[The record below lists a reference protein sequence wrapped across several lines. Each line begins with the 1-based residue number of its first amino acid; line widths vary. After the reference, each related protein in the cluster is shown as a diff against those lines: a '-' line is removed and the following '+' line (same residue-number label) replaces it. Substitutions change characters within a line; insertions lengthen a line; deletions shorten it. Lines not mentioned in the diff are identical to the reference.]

1 MVLGESYCVVLGCGN
16 PACLPKEYTL
26 IINAISYD
34 SARITAADL
43 RNDFIPMKCHQCR
56 RQMGYYAVISE
67 SKNTKG
73 PSQIV

>member
-1 MVLGESYCVVLGCGN
+1 MVLGESYYVVLGCGN
-16 PACLPKEYTL
+16 PVCLPKEYTT

-34 SARITAADL
+34 SARNAAAVL
-43 RNDFIPMKCHQCR
+43 RNDSVTKKCHKCG

-67 SKNTKG
+67 CKDTEG